1 MKEQQ
6 KHIDAYNEYFL
17 KRNEGMSVVESVTYV
32 ASKHNVSDTS
42 VYRWMKAFDW
52 KGREAIDTHDVQV
65 KTVEKTNSALAEN
78 KARYLLNLHNAMS
91 DAEARK
97 TISIENMSDYE
108 KATKLALTIQG
119 DEQHDNSEIRGILQ
133 ELLGALDQDSGA
145 IRTIGVKSRWD
156 AKDK

>member
-6 KHIDAYNEYFL
+6 KHIDAYNTYFIA
-17 KRNEGMSVVESVTYV
+17 RTEGATVKDAVNAVILQHGCSQR
-32 ASKHNVSDTS
+32 S
-42 VYRWMKAFDW
+42 VYNWMDKFDW

-65 KTVEKTNSALAEN
+65 KTVEKTNNALADN

-97 TISIENMSDYE
+97 TVTIENMSDYE

-119 DEQHDNSEIRGILQ
+119 DEQHDNSEVKGIL
-133 ELLGALDQDSGA
+133 EGLLTIINKEAGA
-145 IRTIGVKSRWD
+145 IRELGVKSRWD

>member
-6 KHIDAYNEYFL
+6 RHIDAYNAYYILRSQGVGATDAVRE
-17 KRNEGMSVVESVTYV
+17 V
-32 ASKHNVSDTS
+32 ASQFKVSETS
-42 VYRWMKAFDW
+42 VFRWHKAFDW
-52 KGREAIDTHDVQV
+52 KGREAIDNHDVLT
-65 KTVEKTNSALAEN
+65 KTQDAINSALADN

-133 ELLGALDQDSGA
+133 ELLGALDKDSGA